1 MRYYGKI
8 IGVIF
13 GIMSGIHIWGII
25 IGFIIGCIYDK
36 VLEQQ
41 NLEKTLNKQSKNYK
55 TFFFISVFQVLGH
68 LTKAK
73 GKITEVDI
81 KLATK
86 IMDKMQLH
94 DDAKIL
100 AQNAFREGKDQNF
113 SLRKTLKKLRRTCF
127 GRFDLIEIFLETQI
141 QAAFADDIL
150 HPNERKILFIIA
162 EELGISY
169 DQFEEFL
176 EKVKYGRQFKYNSKY
191 FYDSNYHQNVTKEV
205 SLVDAC
211 KILNVQPNDERTKIK
226 RAYHKLMAEHH
237 PDKLIAKGLSQ
248 ETMEI
253 AKQKTQ
259 SIQAAYD
266 LIKKERH
273 FK

>member
-25 IGFIIGCIYDK
+25 IGFIIGYIYDII
-36 VLEQQ
+36 LEQK
-41 NLEKTLNKQSKNYK
+41 NLEKTSNKQNKNFK
-55 TFFFISVFQVLGH
+55 TFFFISLFQVLGH

-100 AQNAFREGKDQNF
+100 AKNAFREGKDRNF
-113 SLRKTLKKLRRTCF
+113 LLRKTLKKIHKTCSN
-127 GRFDLIEIFLETQI
+127 RFDLIQIFLETQI
-141 QAAFADDIL
+141 EAAFSDGIL
-150 HPNERKILFIIA
+150 HPNERKILLIIA

-169 DQFEEFL
+169 NQFEEFL
-176 EKVKYGRQFKYNSKY
+176 EKIKYGQQFKYNSKY
-191 FYDSNYHQNVTKEV
+191 FYDSSYYQNTIKEIT
-205 SLVDAC
+205 LVDAC
-211 KILNVQPNDERTKIK
+211 KILNVHPNDERTKIK
-226 RAYHKLMAEHH
+226 RAYRKLMAEHH

-248 ETMEI
+248 EIMEI

-259 SIQAAYD
+259 SIQSAYD